1 MIRRPRFKEEYA
13 IVLDYLPHGE
23 PIKGI
28 RDPCIYALGTK
39 YFTLLLLIPKRDA
52 EINILEE
59 VYIGEGERP
68 KIRTVLRKI
77 RYEDLSPLAKD
88 NLKNAI
94 ELLIKK
100 NEKKFVDFFNNA
112 GPINIKVH
120 SLELLPGVGKV
131 ILNRIL
137 EEREKK
143 PFESLEDIKNRVKG
157 LGDPIE
163 LLKDRIIKE
172 IEGKERY
179 RLFVP

>member
-1 MIRRPRFKEEYA
+1 MVRKPKLKEEYA
-13 IVLDYLPHGE
+13 VVLDYLPHGE

-28 RDPCIYALGTK
+28 SDPCVYALGTK

-52 EINILEE
+52 KIDPLEE

-68 KIRTVLRKI
+68 KIRTVLKKI
-77 RYEDLSPLAKD
+77 KYEDLSPLAKD
-88 NLKNAI
+88 NLPRAI
-94 ELLIKK
+94 EYLIKK
-100 NEKKFVDFFNNA
+100 NEKKFIDFFNNA

-131 ILNRIL
+131 LLNRIL
-137 EEREKK
+137 EEREKE
-143 PFESLEDIKNRVKG
+143 PFKSLEDVKKRVKG

-163 LLKDRIIKE
+163 LLKERILKE
-172 IEGKERY
+172 IKGEERY